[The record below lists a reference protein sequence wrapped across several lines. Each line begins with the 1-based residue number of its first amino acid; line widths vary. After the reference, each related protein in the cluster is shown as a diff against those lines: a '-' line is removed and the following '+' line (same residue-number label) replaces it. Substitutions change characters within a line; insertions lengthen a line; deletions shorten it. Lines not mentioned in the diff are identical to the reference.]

1 LEGDEVRL
9 LLPEPVYFDSFE
21 SFVMFAGELPSF
33 TITSESQTFEVPPE
47 LNITRSTNGIIL
59 SWPNPN
65 LLYFLEVSFELGDGF
80 GGIQVEQAFAD
91 NHSYVTLGSQDDHRF
106 FRLRRIGSSD

>member
-1 LEGDEVRL
+1 
-9 LLPEPVYFDSFE
+9 
-21 SFVMFAGELPSF
+21 MFAGGLPSF

-47 LNITRSTNGIIL
+47 LNITRSTTGIIL

-80 GGIQVEQAFAD
+80 GGIQVEQTFAE
-91 NHSYVTLGSQDDHRF
+91 NRSYVTLGSQEDHRF
-106 FRLRRIGSSD
+106 FRLRRRDPTD